1 MPKATRKQKE
11 AKMLE
16 EMGFERKVVKP
27 MKKKR
32 KMTEEQRAAAAER
45 LAKAREKRMAGK
57 KPANVSEEVLN
68 LPEDHQLGHKNVK
81 EWIAYNKDH
90 LKAIKLY
97 KDSKDAKER
106 SEYLNTQT
114 YIKNLETW
122 LRTGVYLDHRWGKT
136 GNQTVRFKVVARSE
150 TTVALDRIGHT
161 DKTYEQI
168 EELMN
173 EQSSS

>member
-1 MPKATRKQKE
+1 
-11 AKMLE
+11 MLE

-32 KMTEEQRAAAAER
+32 KMTEEQRAAAVER

-57 KPANVSEEVLN
+57 KPANVNEDVLN
-68 LPEDHQLGHKNVK
+68 LPDGHQLRHENVK

-90 LKAIKLY
+90 LKSIKLY
-97 KDSKDAKER
+97 KNSKDAKER
-106 SEYLNTQT
+106 AEYINTQT

-136 GNQTVRFKVVARSE
+136 GNQTMRFDVIARSE
-150 TTVALDRIGHT
+150 TTVAHVRIGHT

-168 EELMN
+168 EEIMN

>member
-1 MPKATRKQKE
+1 MNKREKKMQEIRDGLGIKKPKKLR
-11 AKMLE
+11 
-16 EMGFERKVVKP
+16 
-27 MKKKR
+27 KKR
-32 KMTEEQRAAAAER
+32 KPMTEEQRAAAVER

-68 LPEDHQLGHKNVK
+68 LPDGHQLGHQSVK

-106 SEYLNTQT
+106 SEYINTQT

-136 GNQTVRFKVVARSE
+136 GNQMMRFKVVARSE
-150 TTVALDRIGHT
+150 TTVAHVRVGHT

-168 EELMN
+168 QELMD
-173 EQSSS
+173 EQRKGSS

>member
-1 MPKATRKQKE
+1 MATRKQKE
-11 AKMLE
+11 AAMLE

-32 KMTEEQRAAAAER
+32 KMTEEQRAAAVER

-57 KPANVSEEVLN
+57 KPANVNEDVLN
-68 LPEDHQLGHKNVK
+68 LPDGHQLGHESVK

-90 LKAIKLY
+90 LKSIKLY
-97 KDSKDAKER
+97 KNSKDAKER
-106 SEYLNTQT
+106 SEYINTQV

-136 GNQTVRFKVVARSE
+136 GNQMMRFKVVARSE
-150 TTVALDRIGHT
+150 TTIAHVRVGHT

-168 EELMN
+168 EEIMN